1 MGEHSTHEAGHRETK
16 KEKSPVAHRA
26 FPVLSP
32 VKASCAKK
40 SVTTANGQRGKTEAP
55 HISRGGLP
63 SGCGKKV
70 TFKGAGTRWPGSPD
84 KRCDDFP
91 RHRLVPPYGTQK
103 PRRSPPCPGLFL
115 NRPTSWPS
123 GRTWLRPSL
132 VGAIAVAQGGL
143 ASGLSAGWPP
153 GPDRETL
160 SIAEL
165 TDHHRLRSHAER
177 EMRRCHGPSE
187 REHAHHQ
194 ATARCHTG
202 PADSSDTHRMS

>member
-1 MGEHSTHEAGHRETK
+1 MAS
-16 KEKSPVAHRA
+16 VAKLRRRT
-26 FPVLSP
+26 FQEVDCRRG
-32 VKASCAKK
+32 VEKK
-40 SVTTANGQRGKTEAP
+40 S
-55 HISRGGLP
+55 HSRGLERDGLGHQI
-63 SGCGKKV
+63 SGAM
-70 TFKGAGTRWPGSPD
+70 TS
-84 KRCDDFP
+84 
-91 RHRLVPPYGTQK
+91 LVIVWFPPYGTQK